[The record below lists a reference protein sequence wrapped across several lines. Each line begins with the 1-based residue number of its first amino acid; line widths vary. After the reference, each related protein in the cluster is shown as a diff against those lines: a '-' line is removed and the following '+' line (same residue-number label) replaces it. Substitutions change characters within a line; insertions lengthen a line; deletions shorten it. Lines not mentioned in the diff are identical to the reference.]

1 MSVFVK
7 MFYVT
12 DLSREFAAWM
22 RGEIE
27 ESEFL
32 RFGQYICNKYLKE
45 GAVCPSIFYEE
56 SDAHA
61 FEKIYRELNRD

>member
-7 MFYVT
+7 MFFVT
-12 DLSREFAAWM
+12 DLSREYVAWV

-27 ESEFL
+27 ESEHL
-32 RFGQYICNKYLKE
+32 RFGQYICNRYLKD

-56 SDAHA
+56 SDPHA
-61 FEKIYRELNRD
+61 FEKIYRELTR